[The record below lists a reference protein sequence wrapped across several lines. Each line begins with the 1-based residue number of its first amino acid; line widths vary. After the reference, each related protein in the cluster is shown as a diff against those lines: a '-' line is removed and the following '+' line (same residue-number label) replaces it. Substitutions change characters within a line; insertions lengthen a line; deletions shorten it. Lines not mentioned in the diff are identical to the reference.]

1 MVQAL
6 GRAGLKVRL
15 APGDTEAIL
24 SLEGRTIDDIW
35 KGFHKG
41 TKWSIKKGLQ
51 GPVSV
56 RRITRSEDLR
66 KAHDAWRA
74 TSARK
79 GFSDI
84 RPWAT
89 IEPVL
94 RHSVDNGLGS
104 VLASFLD
111 ERLLGAIFFA
121 HVGKTATGI
130 YAGYMD
136 GCEMYHPNHLLHYHA
151 ILEFL
156 EKGMSAYNFGSLTSN
171 YQLQPSGVDQYKFGF
186 GAVPKMYLDT
196 IIWERMS
203 LLYHL
208 VEQVRQRGFGQT
220 LQGLIKQ
227 RFIRHGEAA

>member
-1 MVQAL
+1 
-6 GRAGLKVRL
+6 
-15 APGDTEAIL
+15 
-24 SLEGRTIDDIW
+24 
-35 KGFHKG
+35 
-41 TKWSIKKGLQ
+41 
-51 GPVSV
+51 
-56 RRITRSEDLR
+56 
-66 KAHDAWRA
+66 
-74 TSARK
+74 
-79 GFSDI
+79 
-84 RPWAT
+84 
-89 IEPVL
+89 
-94 RHSVDNGLGS
+94 VDNGLGS

-136 GCEMYHPNHLLHYHA
+136 GCEIYHPNHLLHYHA

-156 EKGMSAYNFGSLTSN
+156 EKGTSAYNFGSLTSN

-186 GAVPKMYLDT
+186 GAVPKIYLDT
-196 IIWERMS
+196 IIWERRS